1 MLHDINNVFYLA
13 VICGIILDW
22 NLVYNFVMTQRYLNY
37 HNLVRQELD
46 LVSI

>member
-1 MLHDINNVFYLA
+1 MLHSINNVFSPA

-22 NLVYNFVMTQRYLNY
+22 NLVYSFVVLQGYLNC